1 MGKKYR
7 RDMKSLEKISLS
19 KDKCESPEPSP
30 KWIRSWDPEAA
41 DPHQEQRRPKIL
53 RQQEQP
59 LASLTI
65 ELARR
70 GTQVGTQVALLTS
83 LKC

>member
-7 RDMKSLEKISLS
+7 RDMRNLEKIKLS
-19 KDKCESPEPSP
+19 KDKCEFPEPSP
-30 KWIRSWDPEAA
+30 KWIRGWDPGSRDAPQFSA
-41 DPHQEQRRPKIL
+41 SKRSPWH
-53 RQQEQP
+53 P
-59 LASLTI
+59 LII
-65 ELARR
+65 ELTRR